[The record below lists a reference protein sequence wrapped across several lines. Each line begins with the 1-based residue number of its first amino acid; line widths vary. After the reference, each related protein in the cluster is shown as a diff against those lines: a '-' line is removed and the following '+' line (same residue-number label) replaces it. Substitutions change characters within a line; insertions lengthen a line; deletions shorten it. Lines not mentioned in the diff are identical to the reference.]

1 MSVRRAFHQL
11 DPKSFG
17 ARALDKME
25 FREDVKGERYE
36 AEKPYRSRNYPG
48 EYFTWHPF
56 SAEERKKPGNEG
68 IKGEW
73 RMGALSEE

>member
-1 MSVRRAFHQL
+1 MAVRRAFHQL
-11 DPKSFG
+11 DPKTFG
-17 ARALDKME
+17 ERALDKME

-36 AEKPYRSRNYPG
+36 EGKVYRSRNYPN

-56 SAEERKKPGNEG
+56 DASQRKLPGNEG
-68 IKGEW
+68 VKGEW